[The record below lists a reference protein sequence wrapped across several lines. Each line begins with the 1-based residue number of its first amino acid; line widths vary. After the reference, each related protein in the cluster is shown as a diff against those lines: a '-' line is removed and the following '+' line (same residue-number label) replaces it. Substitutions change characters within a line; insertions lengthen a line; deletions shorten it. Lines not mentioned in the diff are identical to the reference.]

1 MGKIENVYLEC
12 YDNKVAQLQALFLMF
27 LYTVIYDSANNQ
39 MLHNVFADCRRIYMR
54 AILDFFSNKKKGDD
68 LNYKDFINT
77 ETNFEIQGVGNIRT
91 LTNKQTAHFT
101 KKRGTFRGAENKY
114 ADVVKQLIDR
124 ISCFMRELDQNVT
137 DRYRQEYQ
145 DASVQELRSVVLA
158 QLCKIYILNMGNS
171 DWNKRDMS

>member
-1 MGKIENVYLEC
+1 M
-12 YDNKVAQLQALFLMF
+12 
-27 LYTVIYDSANNQ
+27 
-39 MLHNVFADCRRIYMR
+39 
-54 AILDFFSNKKKGDD
+54 
-68 LNYKDFINT
+68 
-77 ETNFEIQGVGNIRT
+77 GNIRT

-171 DWNKRDMS
+171 DWDKRDMS

>member
-1 MGKIENVYLEC
+1 MFLQT
-12 YDNKVAQLQALFLMF
+12 VAASICELFL
-27 LYTVIYDSANNQ
+27 T
-39 MLHNVFADCRRIYMR
+39 
-54 AILDFFSNKKKGDD
+54 FSNKKKGDD

-145 DASVQELRSVVLA
+145 DASVRELRSVVLA
-158 QLCKIYILNMGNS
+158 QLCKIYILNMGNFYLTI
-171 DWNKRDMS
+171 